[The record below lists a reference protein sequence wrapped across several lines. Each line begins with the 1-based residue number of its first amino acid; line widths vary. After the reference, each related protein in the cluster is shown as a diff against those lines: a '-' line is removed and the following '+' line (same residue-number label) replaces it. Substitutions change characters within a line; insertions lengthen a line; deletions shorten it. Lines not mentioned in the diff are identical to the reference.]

1 LGIAKLGI
9 NSVGKVVLGAET
21 EGEGAVGTAIGSTET
36 TVTLFYDLFKKT
48 TL

>member
-9 NSVGKVVLGAET
+9 NSVGKVVLGAEM
-21 EGEGAVGTAIGSTET
+21 EVKGAAGTATGSTET
-36 TVTLFYDLFKKT
+36 TVTLFYDLLKKT